1 MSRPLISLIFFAPLC
16 VSDMPD
22 MPAPRLAP
30 HVCAH
35 ISSTSQRV
43 FSPPSLAP
51 AAFPP
56 TSSLRSSNYWLRSPL
71 ERSLFSFPTRLPP
84 HAKMHGWHATFAIVY
99 QISRVHIRLVAE
111 ALPDLLLPSGQCIA
125 TPNCGSS
132 PPPLIQCSWQSA
144 YSSSLALCP
153 TFSRPYLRIGPLF
166 CLHSQATTRHMPFL
180 WAI

>member
-1 MSRPLISLIFFAPLC
+1 MSRPLISLIFFVPLC

-132 PPPLIQCSWQSA
+132 PPPLIQSSWQSA
-144 YSSSLALCP
+144 SSSSLA
-153 TFSRPYLRIGPLF
+153 SAPL
-166 CLHSQATTRHMPFL
+166 S
-180 WAI
+180 